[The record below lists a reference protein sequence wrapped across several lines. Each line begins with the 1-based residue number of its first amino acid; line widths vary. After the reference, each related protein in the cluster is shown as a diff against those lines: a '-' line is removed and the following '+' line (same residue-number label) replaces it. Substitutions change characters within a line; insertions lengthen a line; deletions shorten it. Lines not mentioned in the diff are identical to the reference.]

1 VVVGADRVARNGDT
15 ANKVGT
21 LMLAIAAK
29 HYGIDF
35 YVAAPTSS
43 FDMTIANGNGIVVE
57 ERDPEEVLQIHG
69 VRIAPKGSRALNY
82 AFDVTPASLID
93 GYITEQGILKAPFAE
108 VNYIGR

>member
-1 VVVGADRVARNGDT
+1 LNLFAFPRV
-15 ANKVGT
+15 KVDIYG
-21 LMLAIAAK
+21 LVRFFIIQFFLK
-29 HYGIDF
+29 HLYEVFFSLNF
-35 YVAAPTSS
+35 Y
-43 FDMTIANGNGIVVE
+43 NGIVVE

-69 VRIAPKGSRALNY
+69 VRIAPKAVGHWNY

>member
-1 VVVGADRVARNGDT
+1 VVVGADRVVRNGDT

-57 ERDPEEVLQIHG
+57 R
-69 VRIAPKGSRALNY
+69 KG
-82 AFDVTPASLID
+82 P
-93 GYITEQGILKAPFAE
+93 
-108 VNYIGR
+108 